1 MEQIK
6 RLQIKEAEKKRTL
19 NPKTIFSKT
28 KSDRKQPTRGPKKPV
43 RAEKNPRAKVSQPA
57 YIKPKQKALKPAIVA
72 KPAPVP
78 KPAPAPKPTVPK
90 KVTNPKKKSMGTRVG
105 PAPPQVNKIE
115 VKPKEQKKLPTVQTT
130 TTRQAFQQSSVVLP
144 VQVAN
149 PRRITVQPASSGVAN
164 PRRITVAPARST
176 PFSIPQSTLPST
188 PQSTLPPQ
196 PEQVSKSRVPK
207 KKSFFRSKKVNPK

>member
-115 VKPKEQKKLPTVQTT
+115 VKPKEQKKLPTV
-130 TTRQAFQQSSVVLP
+130 
-144 VQVAN
+144 
-149 PRRITVQPASSGVAN
+149 
-164 PRRITVAPARST
+164 
-176 PFSIPQSTLPST
+176 
-188 PQSTLPPQ
+188 
-196 PEQVSKSRVPK
+196 
-207 KKSFFRSKKVNPK
+207 